1 MACVGEQ
8 LASAENEEDG
18 ALLLCFWDRYGACR
32 GVVEDGHGDWE
43 EKRRR
48 RR

>member
-32 GVVEDGHGDWE
+32 GVEDGHGDWE
-43 EKRRR
+43 KRRR